1 MGVEDTRP
9 MQDDTK
15 RTGIG
20 RFTEALDSTGQSRRS
35 ITASDVAIRAGVS
48 QSAVSRCFTPG
59 TSVSERMR
67 DRVMQAAQALGYR
80 PNLIARSLIT
90 RRSGMIGVAVGSV
103 AQHLY
108 PGTLQALATR
118 LQAEG
123 YRILLFTAP
132 PDGQADPALEQIMAY
147 QGDAVILAAATV
159 SSQLATQC
167 RAAGIPVVLYN
178 RTVRGQAASSV
189 TCTNRIA
196 GTEIAA
202 LFAAGGH
209 RRPAFIAFDPSAST
223 SRDRERGFREGCRT
237 YGLPDPVVEVGAS
250 TDAGAR
256 QAMTA
261 LLRRRDPPDATAGH
275 MHVKTRLAGA
285 ALHIQHGSVAKYQIH
300 RIALVGTKIF
310 GGLSAWPACRQVPGK
325 AQSAW
330 LRWRTM
336 GGSVSIAALQ
346 TAVRPKRRCSGDGSG
361 SCPVKLRKAS
371 SAGTRWPT
379 LRISSIQTLDRSE
392 S

>member
-1 MGVEDTRP
+1 MGVEDTRR

-35 ITASDVAIRAGVS
+35 TTASDVAIRAGVS

-59 TSVSERMR
+59 ASVSERMR

-147 QGDAVILAAATV
+147 QVDALILAAATV

-237 YGLPDPVVEVGAS
+237 YGLPDPVIEVGAS

-261 LLRRRDPPDATAGH
+261 LLRRRDPPDAVFCAFDQ
-275 MHVKTRLAGA
+275 MAIV
-285 ALHIQHGSVAKYQIH
+285 ALDVARYD
-300 RIALVGTKIF
+300 F
-310 GGLSAWPACRQVPGK
+310 GLSVP
-325 AQSAW
+325 
-330 LRWRTM
+330 RD
-336 GGSVSIAALQ
+336 VSIAGFDDTPPAAWPSYALTTYAQ
-346 TAVRPKRRCSGDGSG
+346 PVAAMVDATVDLILEQLADPRVRPRRIEVPGHLVLRQ
-361 SCPVKLRKAS
+361 SCRLPAS
-371 SAGTRWPT
+371 QEITP
-379 LRISSIQTLDRSE
+379 
-392 S
+392 